1 MFIPLKEFHQLVEP
15 INAASD
21 VDIAAINYVLMIVH
35 FLYATNV
42 GKRRSPNVEFIN
54 HVVYCPAEYRI
65 VHL

>member
-42 GKRRSPNVEFIN
+42 GKRRGPNVELTN
-54 HVVYCPAEYRI
+54 HGVYRLAEYRI
-65 VHL
+65 LHP